1 MFSAA
6 LVMTLLSA
14 NAQKRAFTIEDL
26 YKVKG
31 VYSVSLSPDGKT
43 ICYTSS
49 SSDLKNQKSSS
60 DIYIMNADGSHA
72 KAFTEDGKSSSAV
85 WSKDGKSIFFTNYE
99 KGTAQIYRMNL
110 ATCEAE
116 QVTDY
121 ELGIGNPV
129 ISPDERYIAF
139 TAEVYPDLGADAKA
153 NIARMEKK
161 DKGPV
166 QAHIADKLLY
176 RHWTSYSDGRCSHL
190 ILFDT
195 QTKTYRDLTP
205 GNYSLIFMAGGGI
218 AYDFS
223 PDSKEICFVSNH
235 DEHQEASTNA
245 DLWTV
250 SVNGGEPVCITKENK
265 AWDGTPTYSPDGKY
279 IAYRLQ
285 QKPGYESDRF
295 RLAIYDRAARKST
308 ILTEKFDNWV
318 DDYKWAPD
326 GKSIFFLGE
335 VQGAQPLYKLDIAR
349 KTISPVVTGKA
360 ISEFDF
366 DNKGMVYYTYS
377 TTGKPSALYRQQ
389 MKKWNGTPVA
399 RGKEQQI
406 TFLNQKLEDEVDIRP
421 SESIWVDGAG
431 GDKVQVFIVKPH
443 NFDAS
448 KKYPLIINVHGG
460 PQMQWMNSFRGDW
473 QVYPAAGYVVAYP
486 NPHGSTGY
494 GQAFTRAISGDWG
507 GKVFEDV
514 MKVTD
519 KLATLEYV
527 DSTRMGA
534 MGWSYGGYMMNWL
547 QGHTKR
553 FKCLAS
559 MMGVYDLR
567 SMWGSTE
574 EVWFP
579 NFELEGQPYNSDHYE
594 KWSPSSY
601 IKNFSTPTLV
611 MTGELDYRVPYTQS
625 LQYFTALQTLNI
637 PSRLIV
643 LKYDGHWPSNLK
655 SMPLYYNAHLDWFHR
670 YLGGA
675 PAPWDTEKMVNN
687 EIEY

>member
-6 LVMTLLSA
+6 LVMALLSA

-121 ELGIGNPV
+121 ELGIDNPV

-245 DLWTV
+245 DLWMV

-285 QKPGYESDRF
+285 QVPGYESDRF

-326 GKSIFFLGE
+326 SKSIFFLGE

-579 NFELEGQPYNSDHYE
+579 NFELEGQPYNSDLDE

-601 IKNFSTPTLV
+601 IKTFSTPTLV

-625 LQYFTALQTLNI
+625 LQYFTALQTQNI

>member
-1 MFSAA
+1 MNKRLMFSAA
-6 LVMTLLSA
+6 LVMALLSA

-26 YKVKG
+26 YRVKG
-31 VYSVSLSPDGKT
+31 VSSVSLSPDGKT
-43 ICYTSS
+43 VCYTAS
-49 SSDLKNQKSSS
+49 SSDLKNQKSGS
-60 DIYIMNADGSHA
+60 DIYIMNADGSHT
-72 KAFTEDGKSSSAV
+72 KALTEDGKSSSAV

-99 KGTAQIYRMNL
+99 KGTAQIFRMDL
-110 ATCEAE
+110 TTCETE

-121 ELGIGNPV
+121 ELGIGSPV

-153 NIARMEKK
+153 NKARMEKK
-161 DKGPV
+161 EQGPV

-176 RHWTSYSDGRCSHL
+176 RHWTSYNDGRCNHL

-195 QTKTYRDLTP
+195 QTKTYKDLTP
-205 GNYSLIFMAGGGI
+205 GNYSLIFVVGGGI
-218 AYDFS
+218 TYQFS

-265 AWDGTPTYSPDGKY
+265 AWDGTPAYSPDGKY

-285 QKPGYESDRF
+285 QVPGYESDRF
-295 RLAIYDRAARKST
+295 RLAIYDRAAKKST
-308 ILTEKFDNWV
+308 VLTEKFDNWV

-326 GKSIFFLGE
+326 SKSIFFLGQ
-335 VQGAQPLYKLDIAR
+335 VQGAEPLYKLDIAR
-349 KTISPVVTGKA
+349 KTISPVLTGKA

-377 TTGKPSALYRQQ
+377 TTGKPS
-389 MKKWNGTPVA
+389 
-399 RGKEQQI
+399 
-406 TFLNQKLEDEVDIRP
+406 
-421 SESIWVDGAG
+421 
-431 GDKVQVFIVKPH
+431 
-443 NFDAS
+443 
-448 KKYPLIINVHGG
+448 
-460 PQMQWMNSFRGDW
+460 
-473 QVYPAAGYVVAYP
+473 
-486 NPHGSTGY
+486 
-494 GQAFTRAISGDWG
+494 
-507 GKVFEDV
+507 EDV

-579 NFELEGQPYNSDHYE
+579 NFELEGQPYNSNLYE